1 VKIGILTNT
10 FPPNLNGVSVA
21 VNSLYKNLQKN
32 GDEVFVVTPK
42 SELTNYPSN
51 ILTIAATKLPEGI
64 SSDLKL
70 PYFYTQKLVD
80 FFGDNKVQ
88 IIHSHDTMVG
98 GIEAVAAAMK
108 LKIPC
113 IHTFHTLIES
123 YNYFTFPG
131 YKNFIRRYVNEVCNN
146 YDHIISPSK
155 KTYQYL
161 LELGIK
167 VPISNILNIPDLS
180 DLSDLKNNHFKNNS
194 KIGNTDLF
202 YFVTF
207 CRLAKEKN
215 LDLSLEI
222 LAPLLKKYSN
232 IRYKICGSGPY
243 QKNLEFLA
251 KKLNILDKIIFTGN
265 YQRQELPNLTLDC
278 QVFLFTS
285 LTDNLP
291 TNLLEAMYLGLP
303 VVAVDDLSVDY
314 ILKNNQNGFK
324 TSSQNLT
331 KKCEELYKN
340 PKLIQEFSQNAKLS
354 AKAFSKQKIL
364 EQHLKL
370 YNQVIEL
377 YEQKPDINL
386 RKNLLQFLERIPKFK
401 KLF

>member
-32 GDEVFVVTPK
+32 GEEVFVVTPK
-42 SELTNYPSN
+42 SEHTNYPSN

-108 LKIPC
+108 LKVPC

-123 YNYFTFPG
+123 YNYFSFPG

-180 DLSDLKNNHFKNNS
+180 DLNS
-194 KIGNTDLF
+194 QSQKTSKAESATLF

-222 LAPLLKKYSN
+222 LTPLLKKYSN
-232 IRYKICGSGPY
+232 IRYKICGWGPY
-243 QKNLEFLA
+243 HKNLELLA
-251 KKLNILDKIIFTGN
+251 KKLDILDKIVFTGD
-265 YQRQELPNLTLDC
+265 YQRQELPKLTLDC

-303 VVAVDDLSVDY
+303 VVAIDDLSVDY
-314 ILKNNQNGFK
+314 ILKNNYNGFK
-324 TSSQNLT
+324 TSYQNLT
-331 KKCEELYKN
+331 KKCEELYQN
-340 PKLIQEFSQNAKLS
+340 PKLVKEFSQNAKLS
-354 AKAFSKQKIL
+354 AKSFNKQQIL

-386 RKNLLQFLERIPKFK
+386 KKTLLESLEKIPKFK
-401 KLF
+401 KIF